1 MQRYASICYII
12 LGRCLCQMHAWAIAL
27 AAHMAADKRIV
38 VIICI
43 GEHLIGHHLVALS
56 MIIIAHNIVS

>member
-12 LGRCLCQMHAWAIAL
+12 LGRCLCQMHARAIAL
-27 AAHMAADKRIV
+27 AAHMAADKHIV
-38 VIICI
+38 VICI

>member
-12 LGRCLCQMHAWAIAL
+12 LGRCQMHARAIAL

-38 VIICI
+38 VICI

-56 MIIIAHNIVS
+56 IIITHNIVS

>member
-1 MQRYASICYII
+1 
-12 LGRCLCQMHAWAIAL
+12 MHARAIAL

-38 VIICI
+38 VICI

-56 MIIIAHNIVS
+56 IIIAHNIVS